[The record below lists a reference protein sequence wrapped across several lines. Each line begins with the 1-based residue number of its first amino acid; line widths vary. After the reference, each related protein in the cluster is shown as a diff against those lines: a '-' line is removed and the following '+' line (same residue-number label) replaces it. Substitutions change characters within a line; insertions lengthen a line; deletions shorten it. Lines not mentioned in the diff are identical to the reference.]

1 MVWKRR
7 VNVAELVHGEEWLGP
22 GGEIR
27 IVLVY
32 FEYRFVDF
40 LRGGPRKPAT
50 R

>member
-1 MVWKRR
+1 M
-7 VNVAELVHGEEWLGP
+7 NVAELVHGGQWLGP

-27 IVLVY
+27 LVLVY

-40 LRGGPRKPAT
+40 LRGGPRKPAS